1 MNDAIDSSCG
11 LTPTERR
18 SNRRYNFELAAGMA
32 LYLVL
37 LWISLSLLRHTQID
51 GVAKIAVALLP
62 ALGLFAAAAAIV
74 RFVLRTDELQ
84 RQIMIA
90 AAAFAGLATVCICI
104 TLGFLEN
111 AGVPHVN
118 MMWVFNFAVFA
129 WGISLPF
136 IRRAYR

>member
-1 MNDAIDSSCG
+1 MNDAIDDSCG

-18 SNRRYNFELAAGMA
+18 SSRRYNFELAAGMA
-32 LYLVL
+32 LYCGL

-51 GVAKIAVALLP
+51 GAAKIAAALLP
-62 ALGLFAAAAAIV
+62 TIGLFVITAAIV

-84 RQIMIA
+84 RQIMIEA
-90 AAAFAGLATVCICI
+90 AAIAGLATVGICI

-118 MMWVFNFAVFA
+118 MMWVFSFTVLI
-129 WGISLPF
+129 WGMSLPF
-136 IRRAYR
+136 LRRAYR